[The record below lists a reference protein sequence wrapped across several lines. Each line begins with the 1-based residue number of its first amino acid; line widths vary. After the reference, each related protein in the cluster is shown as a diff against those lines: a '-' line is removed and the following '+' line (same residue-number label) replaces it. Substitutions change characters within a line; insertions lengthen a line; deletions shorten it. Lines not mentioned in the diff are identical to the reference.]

1 MAIAPNLPSSQRKFT
16 IQIAKAIVDLLRNYG
31 SLLVLLLVWEIVARM
46 QIVSPYMLPSFS
58 DVLARFWTELGDG
71 TFPENLLETMRRA
84 LLGFGIAVVVG
95 VAIGFIIAR
104 NATANWLLTPLI
116 SLGFPL
122 PKITFMPIFILW
134 LGVYDSSK
142 VLMIVC
148 DAIFPVITSTVA
160 GIQGM
165 DRYLIWSA
173 RNLGAR
179 EHHLWYTAILPA
191 AAPQILSGIEV
202 ALPIALIIAVITEMM
217 LGGAGLG
224 GSMMEA
230 WRFADSVGVF
240 AGLFELSVVG
250 LLLIQIMSAV
260 RRRVLRWHPETQTGL
275 MS

>member
-1 MAIAPNLPSSQRKFT
+1 MAAR
-16 IQIAKAIVDLLRNYG
+16 AIVDLLLNYG
-31 SLLVLLLVWEIVARM
+31 SLLVLLLIWEIVARM

-58 DVLARFWTELGDG
+58 DVLARFWAELGDG
-71 TFPENLLETMRRA
+71 TFVENLIETMRRA
-84 LLGFGIAVVVG
+84 LLGFGIAVVAGVG
-95 VAIGFIIAR
+95 VGFIIAR

-122 PKITFMPIFILW
+122 PKITFMPVFILW

-160 GIQGM
+160 GIHGM

-179 EHHLWYTAILPA
+179 EHHLWYTTILPA

-202 ALPIALIIAVITEMM
+202 ALPISLIIAVITEMM

-224 GSMMEA
+224 GSMMGA

-240 AGLFELSVVG
+240 AGLFELSIVG
-250 LLLIQIMSAV
+250 LLLIQVMSAV
-260 RRRVLRWHPETQTGL
+260 RRRILRWHPETQTAL

>member
-1 MAIAPNLPSSQRKFT
+1 MAIDSKIRSPQAKLPTLAAR
-16 IQIAKAIVDLLRNYG
+16 AIVDLLLNYG
-31 SLLVLLLVWEIVARM
+31 SLLALLLVWEIVARM

-58 DVLARFWTELGDG
+58 DVLARFWAELGDG
-71 TFPENLLETMRRA
+71 TFLENLLETMRRA

-95 VAIGFIIAR
+95 VGVGFLIAR
-104 NATANWLLTPLI
+104 NATADWLLTPLI

-160 GIQGM
+160 GIHGM

-179 EHHLWYTAILPA
+179 EHHLWYTTILPA

-260 RRRVLRWHPETQTGL
+260 RRRILRWHPETQTAL

>member
-1 MAIAPNLPSSQRKFT
+1 MAIESKVQSPRPKLPTMAAR
-16 IQIAKAIVDLLRNYG
+16 AIVDLLLNYG
-31 SLLVLLLVWEIVARM
+31 SLLVLLLIWEIVARM

-58 DVLARFWTELGDG
+58 DVLARFWAELGDG
-71 TFPENLLETMRRA
+71 TFVENLIETMRRA
-84 LLGFGIAVVVG
+84 LLGFGIAVVAGVG
-95 VAIGFIIAR
+95 VGFIIAR

-122 PKITFMPIFILW
+122 PKITFMPVFILW

-160 GIQGM
+160 GIHGM

-179 EHHLWYTAILPA
+179 EHHLWYTTILPA

-202 ALPIALIIAVITEMM
+202 ALPISLIIAVITEMM

-224 GSMMEA
+224 GSMMGA

-240 AGLFELSVVG
+240 AGLFELSIVG
-250 LLLIQIMSAV
+250 LLLIQVMSAV
-260 RRRVLRWHPETQTGL
+260 RRRILRWHPETQTAL